1 MRHGGFIPWDD
12 DVDVMFTRKNYE
24 MFAKVVRRELPE
36 DMSFVEPDEYHGGKA
51 FYDFISRVTYN
62 KSQKFEDSGKMDF
75 YDDKISRLNVDL
87 FIVDGLPEGKLA
99 KKLTKLS
106 HCVLYGFALGHRYEI
121 NYSDYRGAMKLF
133 VAVLANVG
141 KLIPFPV
148 IWKMWN
154 GLCHMDSRKQRPL
167 YFYTGY
173 APNWFYVE
181 MKREWDDEVVEMPF
195 EDTKFYVPSGWKELL
210 TQLYGDY
217 MKLPPALREFYM
229 ETGKILKTLPEN
241 WDYEFLFVNDGSRDQ
256 SLSILKEFAA
266 SDEKVKIV
274 NFSRNFGHEAAMIAG
289 LDYAEGDG
297 IVCMDADL
305 QHPPECLPEI
315 VEKFDEGYEVI
326 SMVRT
331 KNKTAGFVK
340 NVTSAAFYKL
350 INHLS
355 DVKFE
360 ANASD
365 FFAVGKNAA
374 EVLRNNYREKVRFLR
389 GYVQSIGFEK
399 TTIEYEA
406 RPRFAGESK
415 YSLKSLFKFSIN
427 TILCFSDL
435 PLKLGIY
442 SGVITAIF
450 GLIMVIY
457 TVYTWKMYGAPSGY
471 ATIVVLIS
479 FMFAVLFV
487 IVGIIGEYIAIL
499 FAEIKDRPVYI
510 VKDTENFRKNITKS

>member
-1 MRHGGFIPWDD
+1 MI
-12 DVDVMFTRKNYE
+12 
-24 MFAKVVRRELPE
+24 
-36 DMSFVEPDEYHGGKA
+36 
-51 FYDFISRVTYN
+51 
-62 KSQKFEDSGKMDF
+62 
-75 YDDKISRLNVDL
+75 DL
-87 FIVDGLPEGKLA
+87 FYQETSKIISGIDG
-99 KKLTKLS
+99 
-106 HCVLYGFALGHRYEI
+106 
-121 NYSDYRGAMKLF
+121 
-133 VAVLANVG
+133 
-141 KLIPFPV
+141 
-148 IWKMWN
+148 
-154 GLCHMDSRKQRPL
+154 
-167 YFYTGY
+167 
-173 APNWFYVE
+173 
-181 MKREWDDEVVEMPF
+181 
-195 EDTKFYVPSGWKELL
+195 
-210 TQLYGDY
+210 
-217 MKLPPALREFYM
+217 
-229 ETGKILKTLPEN
+229 
-241 WDYEFLFVNDGSRDQ
+241 YEFRFIFVDDGSRDKTYEKLFALAERHTDVKF
-256 SLSILKEFAA
+256 LS
-266 SDEKVKIV
+266 
-274 NFSRNFGHEAAMIAG
+274 FSKNFGKEAAMYAG
-289 LDYAEGDG
+289 LVYTEGDYV
-297 IVCMDADL
+297 IIMDADL

-315 VEKFDEGYEVI
+315 VGKFDEGYEVI

-331 KNKTAGFVK
+331 KNKTAGLVK

-365 FFAVGKNAA
+365 FFAVSKNAA

-442 SGVITAIF
+442 SGVITALF

-457 TVYTWKMYGAPSGY
+457 TVYTWKIYGAPNGY

-479 FMFAVLFV
+479 FMFSVLFV

-510 VKDTENFRKNITKS
+510 VKDTANFKKNRSKDTDGQDVR